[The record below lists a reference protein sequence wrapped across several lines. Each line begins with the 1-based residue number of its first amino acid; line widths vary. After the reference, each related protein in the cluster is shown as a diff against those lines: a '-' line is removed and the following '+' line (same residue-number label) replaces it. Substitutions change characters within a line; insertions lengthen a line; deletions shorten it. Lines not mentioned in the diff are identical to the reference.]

1 METSRHITVSEL
13 SVVVRTSSGN
23 AQEVRPARVLGPG
36 VNSVLRRTII
46 RSQAGRTT
54 GLQTGLNLRRR
65 WPCWEP
71 QAAWGGCS
79 RGQRRRGGSPRSCGR
94 RGWPSAFRLLFLGV
108 ERYWKVFS
116 RFTPRLHSGEV
127 PGCSVEGLRLEA
139 GRLAGGRVPV
149 CSPARAHPGGERR
162 ERRGNYKGDSW

>member
-54 GLQTGLNLRRR
+54 GLQTGLT
-65 WPCWEP
+65 
-71 QAAWGGCS
+71 
-79 RGQRRRGGSPRSCGR
+79 
-94 RGWPSAFRLLFLGV
+94 SAPTVALLGA
-108 ERYWKVFS
+108 
-116 RFTPRLHSGEV
+116 
-127 PGCSVEGLRLEA
+127 A
-139 GRLAGGRVPV
+139 GRLGGLQQR
-149 CSPARAHPGGERR
+149 PAQERR
-162 ERRGNYKGDSW
+162 EPQELWEKRLAVGIQASFLGG